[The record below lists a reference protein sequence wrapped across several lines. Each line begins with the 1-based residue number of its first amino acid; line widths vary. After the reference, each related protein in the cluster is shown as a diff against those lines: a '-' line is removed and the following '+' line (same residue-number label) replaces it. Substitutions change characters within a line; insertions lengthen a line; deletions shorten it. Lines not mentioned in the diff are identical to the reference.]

1 MKPPSLSNILADT
14 FDADFK
20 AEVIAAELIDNNVPA
35 EQIMI
40 LMLGSRKRSF
50 RKDVDSVTEEISDYN
65 NKEYTLITT
74 HKEGIYDMLPQGL
87 FHSPTIPKKANTQ
100 KEIID
105 NIKKHRI
112 EERNARRL
120 FLPFEAA
127 INHLRIQMA
136 LFESRLDKGAHHND
150 LVNLFKNHWAIFKYL
165 DTAQSDIF
173 LQVLPLIHDIRDDYE
188 AAATVFELLLS
199 VPVKI
204 TGRVQ
209 GLLKSA
215 NPVFSSL
222 NDTQLGINFTTG
234 NAVYDGGEDEIVV
247 TLGPLNNKQ
256 LKLFMP
262 ETKNSKILEILCD
275 YLLPVH
281 VDINTHFELIGTEKG
296 MRLADKENDFNTTL
310 GLSTYV

>member
-1 MKPPSLSNILADT
+1 MKSPRLSNILADT

-20 AEVIAAELIDNNVPA
+20 AEVIAAEMIDNNVPA

-87 FHSPTIPKKANTQ
+87 FHSPTLPKNATTQ
-100 KEIID
+100 KEIIN

-112 EERNARRL
+112 EESNARRL

-150 LVNLFKNHWAIFKYL
+150 LVNLFKSHWEIFKYL

-188 AAATVFELLLS
+188 SAATIFELLLS

-204 TGRVQ
+204 TGRLQ
-209 GLLKSA
+209 GQLKSA
-215 NPVFSSL
+215 HPVFSSL

-234 NAVYDGGEDEIVV
+234 NAAYDGGEDEIVV
-247 TLGPLNNKQ
+247 TIGPLDNARLKQ
-256 LKLFMP
+256 FSP
-262 ETKNSKILEILCD
+262 DAKNSKILVMLCD
-275 YLLPVH
+275 YLLPAH
-281 VDINTHFELIGTEKG
+281 VDIITEFALYETDKST
-296 MRLADKENDFNTTL
+296 RLADKESDYNATL
-310 GLSTYV
+310 GLSTYL

>member
-1 MKPPSLSNILADT
+1 MKAPSLSNILADT

-40 LMLGSRKRSF
+40 LMLGSRKRAF

-105 NIKKHRI
+105 NIKKHRV
-112 EERNARRL
+112 EESNARRM

-136 LFESRLDKGAHHND
+136 LFEGRLDKGAHHDD
-150 LVNLFKNHWAIFKYL
+150 LVNLFKNHWGIFKYL

-188 AAATVFELLLS
+188 SAATIFELLLA

-204 TGRVQ
+204 TGRLQ

-234 NAVYDGGEDEIVV
+234 NAVYDGGEDEIIV
-247 TLGPLNNKQ
+247 TVGPISNKQ
-256 LKLFMP
+256 LKQFMP
-262 ETKNSKILEILCD
+262 GANNSKILEMLCD

-281 VDINTHFELIGTEKG
+281 VDINTNFELFDREKG
-296 MRLADKENDFNTTL
+296 MRLADKENDFNSTM
-310 GLSTYV
+310 GLSTYL

>member
-1 MKPPSLSNILADT
+1 MADT

-20 AEVIAAELIDNNVPA
+20 AEVIAAEMIDNNVSA

-74 HKEGIYDMLPQGL
+74 HKEGIYDMLPEGL
-87 FHSPTIPKKANTQ
+87 FHSPTLPKNATTQ

-112 EERNARRL
+112 EESNARRL

-150 LVNLFKNHWAIFKYL
+150 LVNLFKNYWEIFKYL
-165 DTAQSDIF
+165 DTDQSDIF

-188 AAATVFELLLS
+188 SAAIIFELLLS
-199 VPVKI
+199 LPVKI
-204 TGRVQ
+204 EGNLQ
-209 GLLKSA
+209 GQLKA
-215 NPVFSSL
+215 VNPVFSSL

-247 TLGPLNNKQ
+247 TVGPLSNEQ
-256 LKLFMP
+256 LKLFSP
-262 ETKNSKILEILCD
+262 GSRKSKILEMLSD

-281 VDINTHFELIGTEKG
+281 VDINTDFELFDTEKG
-296 MRLADKENDFNTTL
+296 MSLADTENDFNATL
-310 GLSTYV
+310 GLSTYL

>member
-1 MKPPSLSNILADT
+1 MTDT

-20 AEVIAAELIDNNVPA
+20 AEVIAAEMIDNNVPA

-87 FHSPTIPKKANTQ
+87 FHSPTLPKNATSQ

-112 EERNARRL
+112 EESNARRL

-150 LVNLFKNHWAIFKYL
+150 LVNLFKNHWEIFKYL
-165 DTAQSDIF
+165 DTAQSDVF

-188 AAATVFELLLS
+188 SAATIFELLLS

-204 TGRVQ
+204 TGRLQ
-209 GLLKSA
+209 GQLKSA
-215 NPVFSSL
+215 QPVFSSL

-234 NAVYDGGEDEIVV
+234 NAAYDGGEDEIVV
-247 TLGPLNNKQ
+247 AVGPINNEQ
-256 LKLFMP
+256 LKKFIP
-262 ETKNSKILEILCD
+262 GAKKSKILEMLCD

-281 VDINTHFELIGTEKG
+281 VDISIDFELYDTEKT
-296 MRLADKENDFNTTL
+296 MRLADKENSFNATL
-310 GLSTYV
+310 GLSTFI

>member
-1 MKPPSLSNILADT
+1 MKAPSLSNILADT

-20 AEVIAAELIDNNVPA
+20 AEVIAAEMIDNNVPA

-150 LVNLFKNHWAIFKYL
+150 LVNLFKNHWVIFKYL

-188 AAATVFELLLS
+188 AAATIFELLLS

-204 TGRVQ
+204 TGRQQ

-247 TLGPLNNKQ
+247 TVGPISNEQ
-256 LKLFMP
+256 LKQFMP
-262 ETKNSKILEILCD
+262 GAKNSKILEMLCD

-281 VDINTHFELIGTEKG
+281 VDINTDFELFDAEKG
-296 MRLADKENDFNTTL
+296 MRLADKESDFNSTV
-310 GLSTYV
+310 GLSTYL

>member
-1 MKPPSLSNILADT
+1 MKSPSLSNILADT

-20 AEVIAAELIDNNVPA
+20 AEVIAAEMIDNNVPA

-40 LMLGSRKRSF
+40 LMLGSRKRAF
-50 RKDVDSVTEEISDYN
+50 RKDVDTVTEEISDYN

-87 FHSPTIPKKANTQ
+87 FHSPTLPKKANSQ

-112 EERNARRL
+112 EEKNARRL

-136 LFESRLDKGAHHND
+136 LFESRLDKGAHHD
-150 LVNLFKNHWAIFKYL
+150 ELVNLFKNHWGIFKYL
-165 DTAQSDIF
+165 DTVQSDIF

-188 AAATVFELLLS
+188 AAAIVFELLLS

-209 GLLKSA
+209 GKVKSA

-234 NAVYDGGEDEIVV
+234 NAIYDGGEDEIVV
-247 TLGPLNNKQ
+247 TVGPVDNGQ
-256 LKLFMP
+256 LRQFMP
-262 ETKNSKILEILCD
+262 GEWNYKILSLLCD

-281 VDINTHFELIGTEKG
+281 LDIIMEFELISQDKGT
-296 MRLADKENDFNTTL
+296 RLADKEHSFNSAL
-310 GLSTYV
+310 GLSTYL

>member
-1 MKPPSLSNILADT
+1 MKGPSLSNILADT

-20 AEVIAAELIDNNVPA
+20 AEVIAAEMIDNHVPA

-50 RKDVDSVTEEISDYN
+50 RKDVEAVTEEISDYN

-112 EERNARRL
+112 EESNARRL

-150 LVNLFKNHWAIFKYL
+150 LVNLFRNHWEIFKYL

-188 AAATVFELLLS
+188 GAATIIELLLL

-204 TGRVQ
+204 TGRQQ
-209 GLLKSA
+209 GMVKSA
-215 NPVFSSL
+215 NPVFSCL

-247 TLGPLNNKQ
+247 TIGPIKNELLKQ
-256 LKLFMP
+256 FMP
-262 ETKNSKILEILCD
+262 GTKNSKILEMLCD

-281 VDINTHFELIGTEKG
+281 VDVTTDFELFDSEKG
-296 MRLADKENDFNTTL
+296 MRLADKENDFNSSL
-310 GLSTYV
+310 GLSTYL

>member
-1 MKPPSLSNILADT
+1 MKVPSLSNILADT

-20 AEVIAAELIDNNVPA
+20 AEVIAAEMIDNNVPA

-50 RKDVDSVTEEISDYN
+50 RKDVDSVTAEISDYN
-65 NKEYTLITT
+65 DKEYTLITT
-74 HKEGIYDMLPQGL
+74 HREGIYDMLPQGL
-87 FHSPTIPKKANTQ
+87 FHSPTLPKTATTQ

-112 EERNARRL
+112 EENNARRL

-150 LVNLFKNHWAIFKYL
+150 LVNLFKNHWDIFKCL
-165 DTAQSDIF
+165 DTTQSDIF

-188 AAATVFELLLS
+188 AAATIIELLLA
-199 VPVKI
+199 VPVTI
-204 TGRVQ
+204 TGRQQ
-209 GLLKSA
+209 GQVKSD
-215 NPVFSSL
+215 NPMFSCL

-234 NAVYDGGEDEIVV
+234 NAVYDGGEDEIIV
-247 TLGPLNNKQ
+247 TIGPINNELLKQ
-256 LKLFMP
+256 FIP
-262 ETKNSKILEILCD
+262 GTKNSKILEILCD

-281 VDINTHFELIGTEKG
+281 IDMAINFELFDTEKG
-296 MRLADKENDFNTTL
+296 MRLADEESDFNATV
-310 GLSTYV
+310 GLSTYL

>member
-1 MKPPSLSNILADT
+1 MKAPRLSNILADT

-20 AEVIAAELIDNNVPA
+20 AEVIAAEMIDNNVPA

-50 RKDVDSVTEEISDYN
+50 RKDVDTVTEEISDYN
-65 NKEYTLITT
+65 NKEYILITT

-87 FHSPTIPKKANTQ
+87 FHSPTLPKKANSQ

-105 NIKKHRI
+105 NIKKHRT
-112 EERNARRL
+112 EEKNARRL

-136 LFESRLDKGAHHND
+136 LFESRLDKGAHHDD
-150 LVNLFKNHWAIFKYL
+150 LVNLFKSHWGIFKYL
-165 DTAQSDIF
+165 DTTQSDIF

-188 AAATVFELLLS
+188 AGAIVFELLLS

-204 TGRVQ
+204 SGRLQ
-209 GLLKSA
+209 GTVKSA
-215 NPVFSSL
+215 NPIFSSL

-234 NAVYDGGEDEIVV
+234 NEVYDGGEDEIVV
-247 TLGPLNNKQ
+247 TIGPISNKN
-256 LKLFMP
+256 LKQFMP
-262 ETKNSKILEILCD
+262 GAKKGNILEMLCD

-281 VDINTHFELIGTEKG
+281 VDITTDFELYETEKS
-296 MRLADKENDFNTTL
+296 MRLADKENDFNSTM
-310 GLSTYV
+310 GLSTYL

>member
-1 MKPPSLSNILADT
+1 MKAPNLSNILADT
-14 FDADFK
+14 FDVDFK

-40 LMLGSRKRSF
+40 LMLGARKRAFS
-50 RKDVDSVTEEISDYN
+50 KDVDTVTDEISDYN

-87 FHSPTIPKKANTQ
+87 FHSPTLAKNATTQ
-100 KEIID
+100 EEIIA
-105 NIKKHRI
+105 NIKKHRV
-112 EERNARRL
+112 EESNARRL

-127 INHLRIQMA
+127 INHLRVQMA

-150 LVNLFKNHWAIFKYL
+150 LVNLFKNHWGIFKYL

-173 LQVLPLIHDIRDDYE
+173 LQILPLIHDMRDDYD
-188 AAATVFELLLS
+188 AAAVVIELLLA

-204 TGRVQ
+204 TGRLQ
-209 GLLKSA
+209 ESLKCKK
-215 NPVFSSL
+215 PVFSSL

-234 NAVYDGGEDEIVV
+234 NEVYNGGEDEIVV
-247 TLGPLNNKQ
+247 TIGPMDNARLKQ
-256 LKLFMP
+256 FMP
-262 ETKNSKILEILCD
+262 GTKNGKILESLFD

-281 VDINTHFELIGTEKG
+281 VDINTSFELFDIEKG
-296 MRLADKENDFNTTL
+296 MRLADKENSFNATL
-310 GLSTYV
+310 GLSTSI